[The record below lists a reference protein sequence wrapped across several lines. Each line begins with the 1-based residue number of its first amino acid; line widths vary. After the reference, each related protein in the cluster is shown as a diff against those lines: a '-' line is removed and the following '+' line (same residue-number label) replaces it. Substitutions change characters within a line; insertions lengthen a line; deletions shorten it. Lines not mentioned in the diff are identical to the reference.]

1 MAFRAY
7 SSFKRT
13 TCSRSASRPS
23 RALLAGIFAALAA
36 GPSVARADVS
46 NTECIQA
53 NGAAQDARRDLKF
66 SAAREQLARC
76 IDPSCPAMVRD
87 DCTRRLD
94 ELGQVQ
100 PTIVFDA
107 KDASGRDVAAVKVR
121 VDGMP
126 LAEKLDGVAL
136 AVDPGEH
143 TFTFT
148 VPGGAPVTQTF
159 VIKEGQKARYE
170 RIVVGGPAPGQEIA
184 VAPTA
189 ATPASSPASAL
200 AAADAAPATPSP
212 ASAEK
217 PAASGTRWRT
227 VGWVLG
233 GVGLAGI
240 GVGTVF
246 GLDALSTKSSHCDA
260 NGICTPPGTAR
271 TAYRQATVSTLGL
284 IAGGVLVAG
293 GLGLV
298 LLAPGGER
306 SSTTSVAIQ
315 PLAGPST
322 IGADLSGRW

>member
-1 MAFRAY
+1 MAFRGY
-7 SSFKRT
+7 SSFTRT
-13 TCSRSASRPS
+13 TYSGSASRPS
-23 RALLAGIFAALAA
+23 RALVAGILAALAA

-46 NTECIQA
+46 SAECIQA
-53 NGAAQDARRDLKF
+53 NAAAQDARRDLKF

-76 IDPSCPAMVRD
+76 VDPSCPAMVRD
-87 DCTRRLD
+87 DCARRLD

-107 KDASGRDVAAVKVR
+107 KDASGRDVAAVKVT
-121 VDGMP
+121 VDGRP
-126 LAEKLDGVAL
+126 LAEKLDGAAL

-143 TFTFT
+143 TFVFT
-148 VPGGAPVTQTF
+148 VAGGALVTQTF
-159 VIKEGQKARYE
+159 VIREGQKARYE
-170 RIVVGGPAPGQEIA
+170 RIVLGGPASGQQIP

-189 ATPASSPASAL
+189 AIPASSLASAP
-200 AAADAAPATPSP
+200 AVVEAAPARPSP

-217 PAASGTRWRT
+217 PAASGSPGRT

-246 GLDALSTKSSHCDA
+246 GLEALSTKSSHCYA
-260 NGICTPPGTAR
+260 NICTPPGTAS
-271 TAYRQATVSTLGL
+271 TAYQQATISTLGL

-315 PLAGPST
+315 TLAGPST
-322 IGADLSGRW
+322 VGADLSGRW